1 MVAYKKF
8 TKAERESVVRVMT
21 KNVIEKE
28 YKPIMSNV
36 ENELTSLFM
45 KDIPNDVFEFE
56 KKYPHLIDKGDVTL
70 YGYDFLTKEDK
81 EKHNILSRWNH
92 IDPCFNVNNIY
103 NKMIDGVSIH
113 GFQLDDTLVKYIKKN
128 APEIAEKIKAIT
140 IKRLDLQDWSDKLSC
155 TLGVITTINKLKEEF
170 PEAYTVYV
178 KLYGEPGSP
187 CKKVKDDKG
196 NETPMCD
203 NIEKLRAEYNKVVDS
218 KEVDKK

>member
-8 TKAERESVVRVMT
+8 TKTERESVVRAMT

-45 KDIPNDVFEFE
+45 MDIPNDVFEFE

-113 GFQLDDTLVKYIKKN
+113 EFQLNDTLVKYIKKN

-187 CKKVKDDKG
+187 CKKVKDDKD
-196 NETPMCD
+196 NQTSMCD

>member
-1 MVAYKKF
+1 
-8 TKAERESVVRVMT
+8 MT

-28 YKPIMSNV
+28 CKPIMSNV

-81 EKHNILSRWNH
+81 EKYNICSRWNYAYLYFH
-92 IDPCFNVNNIY
+92 VNNIY

-113 GFQLDDTLVKYIKKN
+113 EFQLNDTLVKYIKKN

-196 NETPMCD
+196 NETSMCD

>member
-8 TKAERESVVRVMT
+8 TKAERESVVRAMT

-113 GFQLDDTLVKYIKKN
+113 EFQLNDTLVKYIKKN

-140 IKRLDLQDWSDKLSC
+140 IKRFDLQDWSDKLFC

-196 NETPMCD
+196 NETSMCD

>member
-8 TKAERESVVRVMT
+8 TKAERESVVRAMT

-92 IDPCFNVNNIY
+92 IDPCFHVNNIY

-113 GFQLDDTLVKYIKKN
+113 GFQLNDTLVKYIKKN
-128 APEIAEKIKAIT
+128 APEIAEKIKTIT

-178 KLYGEPGSP
+178 KLYGEPGLP

-196 NETPMCD
+196 NETSMCD

>member
-8 TKAERESVVRVMT
+8 TKAERESVVRAMT

-81 EKHNILSRWNH
+81 EKYNIYSRWNYTYL
-92 IDPCFNVNNIY
+92 CFHVNNIY

-113 GFQLDDTLVKYIKKN
+113 EFQINDTLVKYIKKN

-187 CKKVKDDKG
+187 CKKAKDDKG
-196 NETPMCD
+196 NETSICD
-203 NIEKLRAEYNKVVDS
+203 NIEKL
-218 KEVDKK
+218 

>member
-8 TKAERESVVRVMT
+8 TKAERESVVRAMT

-28 YKPIMSNV
+28 YKPIMPNV

-81 EKHNILSRWNH
+81 EKYDICSRWNH

-113 GFQLDDTLVKYIKKN
+113 EFQLNDTLVKYIKKN
-128 APEIAEKIKAIT
+128 APEIAEKIKTIT

-196 NETPMCD
+196 NETSMCD

-218 KEVDKK
+218 KK

>member
-8 TKAERESVVRVMT
+8 TKAEREGVVRAMT

-92 IDPCFNVNNIY
+92 IYPYFNVNNIY

-113 GFQLDDTLVKYIKKN
+113 EFQINDTLVKYIKKN

-155 TLGVITTINKLKEEF
+155 TLGAITTINKLKEEF

-196 NETPMCD
+196 NETSMCD

>member
-8 TKAERESVVRVMT
+8 TKAERESVVRPMT

-45 KDIPNDVFEFE
+45 KDNPNDVFEFE

-81 EKHNILSRWNH
+81 EKYNILSRWNH

-113 GFQLDDTLVKYIKKN
+113 EFQLDDTLVKYIKKN

-140 IKRLDLQDWSDKLSC
+140 IKRLDLQDWSDKLSS
-155 TLGVITTINKLKEEF
+155 T
-170 PEAYTVYV
+170 
-178 KLYGEPGSP
+178 
-187 CKKVKDDKG
+187 
-196 NETPMCD
+196 
-203 NIEKLRAEYNKVVDS
+203 
-218 KEVDKK
+218 

>member
-8 TKAERESVVRVMT
+8 TKAERESVVRAMT

-28 YKPIMSNV
+28 YEPIMSNV
-36 ENELTSLFM
+36 ENELTSFFM
-45 KDIPNDVFEFE
+45 KDIPNDVLEFE

-81 EKHNILSRWNH
+81 EKYNICSRWNYTYL
-92 IDPCFNVNNIY
+92 CFHVNNIY

-113 GFQLDDTLVKYIKKN
+113 GFQLNDTLVKYIKKN
-128 APEIAEKIKAIT
+128 APEIVEKIKAIT

-178 KLYGEPGSP
+178 KLYGESGSP
-187 CKKVKDDKG
+187 YKKVKDDKG
-196 NETPMCD
+196 NETSMRD

>member
-28 YKPIMSNV
+28 YKPIMDNV

-81 EKHNILSRWNH
+81 EKYNICSRWNYTY
-92 IDPCFNVNNIY
+92 ICFHVNNIY
-103 NKMIDGVSIH
+103 SKMIDGVSIH
-113 GFQLDDTLVKYIKKN
+113 EFQINDTLVKYIKKN

-196 NETPMCD
+196 NETSMCD

>member
-8 TKAERESVVRVMT
+8 TKAERESVVRAMT
-21 KNVIEKE
+21 KNLVEKE

-45 KDIPNDVFEFE
+45 KDIPNEVFEFE

-81 EKHNILSRWNH
+81 EKYNVWSRWNH
-92 IDPCFNVNNIY
+92 IYPCFNVNNIY

-128 APEIAEKIKAIT
+128 APEIAEKIKTIT
-140 IKRLDLQDWSDKLSC
+140 IKRLDLQNWSDKLSC
-155 TLGVITTINKLKEEF
+155 TLGAITTINKLKEEF
-170 PEAYTVYV
+170 PEAYTIYV

-196 NETPMCD
+196 NETSMCD
-203 NIEKLRAEYNKVVDS
+203 NIEKLRAEYNKVVDN
-218 KEVDKK
+218 KKVEKK

>member
-8 TKAERESVVRVMT
+8 TKAERESVVRAMT

-92 IDPCFNVNNIY
+92 IDPCFHVNNIY

-113 GFQLDDTLVKYIKKN
+113 EFQLNDTLVKYIKKN
-128 APEIAEKIKAIT
+128 ASEIAEKIKAIT

-196 NETPMCD
+196 NETSMCD
-203 NIEKLRAEYNKVVDS
+203 SIEKLRAEYNKVVDS

>member
-8 TKAERESVVRVMT
+8 TKAERESVVRAMT

-113 GFQLDDTLVKYIKKN
+113 EFQLDDTLVKYIKKN

-196 NETPMCD
+196 NETSMCD

>member
-8 TKAERESVVRVMT
+8 TKAERESVVRAMT

-92 IDPCFNVNNIY
+92 IDPCFNINNIY

-113 GFQLDDTLVKYIKKN
+113 EFQLNDTLVKYIKKN

-155 TLGVITTINKLKEEF
+155 TLGAITTINKLKEEF

-196 NETPMCD
+196 NETSMCD

>member
-8 TKAERESVVRVMT
+8 TKAERESVVRAMT

-81 EKHNILSRWNH
+81 EKHNILSRWNL
-92 IDPCFNVNNIY
+92 IDPCFHVNNIY

-113 GFQLDDTLVKYIKKN
+113 EFQLNDTLVKYIKKN

-196 NETPMCD
+196 NETSMCD

-218 KEVDKK
+218 NEVDKK

>member
-8 TKAERESVVRVMT
+8 TKAERESVVRAMT

-81 EKHNILSRWNH
+81 EKYNICSRWNYTYL
-92 IDPCFNVNNIY
+92 CFHVNNIY

-113 GFQLDDTLVKYIKKN
+113 GFQINDTLVKYIKKN
-128 APEIAEKIKAIT
+128 APEIAGKIKAIT

-196 NETPMCD
+196 NETSMCD

>member
-8 TKAERESVVRVMT
+8 TKAERESVVRAMT

-28 YKPIMSNV
+28 YKPIISNV

-56 KKYPHLIDKGDVTL
+56 KKYPYLIDKGDMTL

-81 EKHNILSRWNH
+81 EKYNICSRWDH
-92 IDPCFNVNNIY
+92 TYSCFHVNNIY

-113 GFQLDDTLVKYIKKN
+113 EFQLDDTLVKYIKKN
-128 APEIAEKIKAIT
+128 APEIAEKIKTIT
-140 IKRLDLQDWSDKLSC
+140 IKRLDLQDWSDKLYC
-155 TLGVITTINKLKEEF
+155 TLGAITTINKLKEEF

-178 KLYGEPGSP
+178 KLYGESGSP

-196 NETPMCD
+196 NEISMCD

>member
-8 TKAERESVVRVMT
+8 TKSERESVVRAMT

-28 YKPIMSNV
+28 CKPIMSNV

-45 KDIPNDVFEFE
+45 KDIPNDVLEFE
-56 KKYPHLIDKGDVTL
+56 KKYPHLIDKRDVTL

-81 EKHNILSRWNH
+81 EKYNICSRWNYTYL
-92 IDPCFNVNNIY
+92 CFHVNNIY

-113 GFQLDDTLVKYIKKN
+113 EYQLNDTLVKYIKKN
-128 APEIAEKIKAIT
+128 APEITEKIKAIT

-196 NETPMCD
+196 NGTSMCD

>member
-8 TKAERESVVRVMT
+8 TKAERESVVRAMT

-140 IKRLDLQDWSDKLSC
+140 IKRLNLQDWSDKLSC
-155 TLGVITTINKLKEEF
+155 TLGAITTINKLKEEF

-178 KLYGEPGSP
+178 KLYGESGSP
-187 CKKVKDDKG
+187 YKKVKDDKG
-196 NETPMCD
+196 NETSMCD

>member
-81 EKHNILSRWNH
+81 EKYDICSRWNH
-92 IDPCFNVNNIY
+92 IYPCFHVNNIY

-113 GFQLDDTLVKYIKKN
+113 EFQLNDTLVKYIKKN

-196 NETPMCD
+196 NETSMCD